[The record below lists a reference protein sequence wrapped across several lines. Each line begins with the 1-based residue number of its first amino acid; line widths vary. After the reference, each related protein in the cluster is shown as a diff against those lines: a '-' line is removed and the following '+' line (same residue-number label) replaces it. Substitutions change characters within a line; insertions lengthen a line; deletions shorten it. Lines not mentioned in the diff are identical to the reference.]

1 MAIPPSPVDPPAR
14 ETTDPLALDST
25 WPCPIPLIP
34 LEEALEQSVFRSGL
48 SRQEWLQRLARS
60 LDKPALLPLLWLLP
74 RGWRLA
80 PAHLPPRFQT
90 LAGVL
95 ERGLLT
101 PALLVALADDLPHL
115 LPASADRKPSALALW
130 VDREGPPLP
139 TALDD
144 LLALGLGEQ
153 GSSPLPAK
161 ELQPPRQDH
170 PSRPEGFTALSGGL
184 VWGNQGLSHE
194 QSPEEMARNSRCAQ
208 ALNRLGANL
217 LGPDLAVDQGADP
230 WTLEGC
236 SSPAALV
243 ARLEEQGWQM
253 WAQLRCGVTSFGL
266 GASLPLASG
275 EGWSQVP
282 MALPIRT
289 GLLDGDGEERVSLLP
304 HCCLEMEWRRDN
316 ALIRLQYYQGMEGLC
331 GWEGLNDLQR
341 PWQND
346 RHNGTLHYFSEPY
359 RGERLSAALDLC
371 DAMALVHNLEATDR
385 HLFHGGYGPLGLCI
399 DSAALLQQG
408 LEGRCEVFPVLL
420 GGIWRERLHRRSQTV
435 LASASLGEEHRAA
448 LERYQQALAA
458 LPFDGFLEGA
468 AADRALARLRASQPS
483 SSPFAVVA
491 QLARP

>member
-1 MAIPPSPVDPPAR
+1 MPPTP
-14 ETTDPLALDST
+14 DPLDLNPD
-25 WPCPIPLIP
+25 WPCPIPLLS

-48 SRQEWLQRLARS
+48 SRQEWLKRLARS
-60 LDKPALLPLLWLLP
+60 FDKPALLPLLWLLP
-74 RGWRLA
+74 RDWRLA
-80 PAHLPPRFQT
+80 PPELPAHLQT
-90 LAGVL
+90 LAGVV

-101 PALLVALADDLPHL
+101 PTVVAALADDLPHL
-115 LPASADRKPSALALW
+115 LPAMAERMPSAVDLW
-130 VDREGPPLP
+130 ANREGPAIPAEL
-139 TALDD
+139 AA
-144 LLALGLGEQ
+144 LLALPPPEPAPHPAASAPPPHGH
-153 GSSPLPAK
+153 SSHA
-161 ELQPPRQDH
+161 EAW
-170 PSRPEGFTALSGGL
+170 SALSGGL
-184 VWGNQGLSHE
+184 VWSNQGLSHE
-194 QSPEEMARNSRCAQ
+194 QSPEEMARNSRCAR

-217 LGPDLAVDQGADP
+217 LGPDLGGDQCAAP

-243 ARLEEQGWQM
+243 ARLEQQGWQI

-282 MALPIRT
+282 LALPIRT
-289 GLLDGDGEERVSLLP
+289 GLLDGNGEERVSLLP

-331 GWEGLNDLQR
+331 GWEGLNDLHR

-346 RHNGTLHYFSEPY
+346 RHNGTLHYFGEPY
-359 RGERLSAALDLC
+359 RGERLSAALNLC

-420 GGIWRERLHRRSQTV
+420 GGLWRERLQRRCRQV
-435 LASASLGEEHRAA
+435 LAIAPLGEEHRVA
-448 LERYQQALAA
+448 LERYQEALVA
-458 LPFDGFLEGA
+458 LPFDGFLQGA
-468 AADRALARLRASQPS
+468 AADRARARLRACQPS
-483 SSPFAVVA
+483 SSPFAVVN
-491 QLARP
+491 QLARG

>member
-1 MAIPPSPVDPPAR
+1 MAISPLPGNPSASD
-14 ETTDPLALDST
+14 TFDPLALDPA

-60 LDKPALLPLLWLLP
+60 LDKPALLPMLWLLP
-74 RGWRLA
+74 RGWRLE
-80 PAHLPPRFQT
+80 PARLPPRLQA

-115 LPASADRKPSALALW
+115 LPPTDESKPSALALW
-130 VDREGPPLP
+130 ADREGLPLP
-139 TALDD
+139 TALVD
-144 LLALGLGEQ
+144 LLALVPGED
-153 GSSPLPAK
+153 GSPAGTGG
-161 ELQPPRQDH
+161 EPHPSRQEH
-170 PSRPEGFTALSGGL
+170 PSRPEGLAALAGGL
-184 VWGNQGLSHE
+184 VWGNQGLSPGQTPLE
-194 QSPEEMARNSRCAQ
+194 LARNSRCAR

-217 LGPDLAVDQGADP
+217 LGGEGGEGGDP

-236 SSPAALV
+236 ASSAALV
-243 ARLEEQGWQM
+243 RELERQGWQV

-266 GASLPLASG
+266 GACLPLVEG
-275 EGWSQVP
+275 DGWSQVP
-282 MALPIRT
+282 LALPIRT
-289 GLLDGDGEERVSLLP
+289 GLLDGEGKERISLLP
-304 HCCLEMEWRRDN
+304 HCCLEMEWRRGEDT
-316 ALIRLQYYQGMEGLC
+316 IRLQYYQGMEGLC

-448 LERYQQALAA
+448 LERYQEALAV
-458 LPFDGFLEGA
+458 LPFDGFLQGA
-468 AADRALARLRASQPS
+468 EADRALARLRTSQPS
-483 SSPFAVVA
+483 NSPFVVVG
-491 QLARP
+491 QLARA

>member
-1 MAIPPSPVDPPAR
+1 MAIPPPP
-14 ETTDPLALDST
+14 DPLSLDPS
-25 WPCPIPLIP
+25 WPCPISLLP
-34 LEEALEQSVFRSGL
+34 LEEALDQCVFRSGL
-48 SRQEWLQRLARS
+48 SRQEWLQRLARA
-60 LDKPALLPLLWLLP
+60 LEKPALLPLLWLLP
-74 RGWRLA
+74 RGWRLE
-80 PAHLPPRFQT
+80 PAHLPPRLQT

-101 PALLVALADDLPHL
+101 PTLLVALADDLPHL
-115 LPASADRKPSALALW
+115 LPASADRRPSALVLW
-130 VDREGPPLP
+130 ADGEGFSLP
-139 TALDD
+139 TSLDD
-144 LLALGLGEQ
+144 LLALDPGEPD
-153 GSSPLPAK
+153 SPPVPAK
-161 ELQPPRQDH
+161 ELQPSQQAR
-170 PSRPEGFTALSGGL
+170 PSRPEGLAALSGGL

-217 LGPDLAVDQGADP
+217 LGPDLAMDQGADP
-230 WTLEGC
+230 WALEGC

-243 ARLEEQGWQM
+243 ARLEEQGWQI

-282 MALPIRT
+282 LALPMRT
-289 GLLDGDGEERVSLLP
+289 GLLDGAGEERVSLLP
-304 HCCLEMEWRRDN
+304 HCCLEMEWRRDD

-346 RHNGTLHYFSEPY
+346 RHNGTLHYFGESY
-359 RGERLSAALDLC
+359 RGEQLSAVLYLC

-399 DSAALLQQG
+399 DSAALLQQA

-420 GGIWRERLHRRSQTV
+420 GGLWRERLQRRSRAV
-435 LASASLGEEHRAA
+435 LASNPLGEEHCAA
-448 LERYQQALAA
+448 LERYQEALAV
-458 LPFDGFLEGA
+458 LPFDGFLQGA
-468 AADRALARLRASQPS
+468 EADRALARLRACQPG
-483 SSPFAVVA
+483 SSPFAVVG